1 MTSTEMPMPE
11 PERGEIYEA
20 DLNPGEGREQ
30 RGRRPLLVISIGAMN
45 RSGAKLAIGVPLT
58 TTDRSNAMH
67 VRLEPPE
74 GGLGRA
80 SFAMPEMIRSV
91 STNRLRRRIG
101 RASGETV
108 DAVAKRAGILIG
120 LGRSR

>member
-1 MTSTEMPMPE
+1 MAGPE
-11 PERGEIYEA
+11 PERGEIYEV
-20 DLNPGEGREQ
+20 DLDPVEGHEQ
-30 RGRRPLLVISIGAMN
+30 AGRRPLLVVSIDAMN
-45 RSGAKLAIGVPLT
+45 RSAAELVIGAPLT
-58 TTDRSNAMH
+58 STDWSNAMH

-74 GGLGRA
+74 GGLTKI

-91 STNRLRRRIG
+91 STRRLRRRLG
-101 RASGETV
+101 SAADDTV